1 MSWLPALILATAI
14 SAQDQQSPPAGKEAP
29 SQSGQPA
36 SAKAQTKDKNATT
49 KDKDVGSQTAP
60 KSGGI
65 SKPAPKTKSAPDK
78 KPVKPAPATAQSAP
92 EPDPSSDG
100 VEVLTQAEMD
110 KRKSNRF
117 LLLPGSDPKDRYS
130 PDESIDWSAV
140 PPWRKTS
147 FFGVRE
153 RGLFFVYVVDS
164 SGSMIDEARLTRA
177 TVELR
182 RSVLA
187 LQPPQRFEVI
197 FYNHESNPMPGGPT
211 PRTADTES
219 KNLLMAW
226 LRLIEPDGGT
236 DPRAAMRQALALK
249 PDAVFLLSD
258 GAFPAGTVETITEFN
273 PHKIP
278 IHCIDLTGGQAGDHL
293 RRIAAANRG
302 RYVGRPA
309 VYAGGR

>member
-1 MSWLPALILATAI
+1 MSWLPALLFATAI
-14 SAQDQQSPPAGKEAP
+14 AASDDRSSPAAKETPRQAGSPSKAKTKDQPAATKETGNQATAKSDAP
-29 SQSGQPA
+29 SKA
-36 SAKAQTKDKNATT
+36 SAKANT
-49 KDKDVGSQTAP
+49 VV
-60 KSGGI
+60 
-65 SKPAPKTKSAPDK
+65 DK
-78 KPVKPAPATAQSAP
+78 KPSKGAAATGATSR
-92 EPDPSSDG
+92 EPDHSPDG
-100 VEVLTQAEMD
+100 LEVLTQAEMD
-110 KRKSNRF
+110 KKKSSF
-117 LLLPGSDPKDRYS
+117 LMLPGSDPKDRYS
-130 PDESIDWSAV
+130 PDEAIDWSAV

-164 SGSMIDEARLTRA
+164 SGSMIDDARLTRA

-236 DPRAAMRQALALK
+236 DPRAAMRQALGLK

-258 GAFPAGTVETITEFN
+258 GAFPAGTVEAITEFN
-273 PHKIP
+273 SHKIP
-278 IHCIDLTGGQAGDHL
+278 VHCIDLTGGMAGDHL
-293 RRIAAANRG
+293 KRIAAANRG
-302 RYVGRPA
+302 RYVARPA
-309 VYAGGR
+309 VYAGAK